1 MTYTINQISEN
12 KWLVTVD
19 FNDEGVNQSTSN
31 EIIGTEDQAIAY
43 APVLARDYRENHAE
57 LFPLPPD
64 EEGGDHEEDLA

>member
-43 APVLARDYRENHAE
+43 APVLARDFRENNAE
-57 LFPLPPD
+57 LFPLPQDD
-64 EEGGDHEEDLA
+64 EGDHEEDLA